1 MCSQSVAVVWRGW
14 VAGIER
20 LCVYVCVGGGD
31 LPVHGKGAGL
41 GRALDAPGETGNKD
55 PATGSAA
62 DDAEGVLSTVV
73 AVVGVPLSV
82 VMSQSPDAGV
92 VCSDE
97 GGGRG
102 RDAWVRSFVES
113 LAIMSD

>member
-1 MCSQSVAVVWRGW
+1 M
-14 VAGIER
+14 
-20 LCVYVCVGGGD
+20 CVYACGGGGD

-62 DDAEGVLSTVV
+62 AAADAEGVLSTVV

-82 VMSQSPDAGV
+82 VMSQSPDAVV